1 MNQSYYPNYPNYF
14 YPQMAQPNMVN
25 NMNANM
31 NTNPTVQRK
40 VDLVQ
45 GRAMADVYPVD
56 AGTEVVLVDMDN
68 PVVYRKAR
76 GFDNVMQPME
86 VFDLTPHKEKE
97 AKEPKID
104 LSAYVKAD
112 EIDGI
117 IEERIKEEVDKRLS
131 EISFAPK
138 KTTTKKGE

>member
-1 MNQSYYPNYPNYF
+1 MNYSAYPYQPYP
-14 YPQMAQPNMVN
+14 MIPNQNQIPNVLP
-25 NMNANM
+25 
-31 NTNPTVQRK
+31 TQNPIVQRK

-45 GRAMADVYPVD
+45 GRAMAEVYAVE

-86 VFDLTPHKEKE
+86 VFDLKPHKDVEEK
-97 AKEPKID
+97 KVD
-104 LSAYVKAD
+104 LSGYVKSD
-112 EIDGI
+112 DLDKLIDD
-117 IEERIKEEVDKRLS
+117 RIKDEVDRRLS

-138 KTTTKKGE
+138 KVPAKKGE